1 MAMIEEDRSGAGA
14 MGTVAQIPP
23 VEKSPV
29 EQIADL
35 KGLLDAGAITQDEFD
50 TKKTEL
56 LAKM

>member
-1 MAMIEEDRSGAGA
+1 
-14 MGTVAQIPP
+14 MGTVAQIPH
-23 VEKSPV
+23 VEKSAA
-29 EQIADL
+29 EKIADL